1 MGVKKFPLRINK
13 RKLAVD
19 TTSEIIE
26 SDRVPPGELWCI
38 QGHSYENE
46 TGTRGDIRGYIER
59 LGGDIPIWDQ
69 ATPTLATLYWSNDIV
84 YLREGERLAVRQA
97 TCQVDDVM
105 RLRGHGYKVVGSE
118 GEVV

>member
-38 QGHSYENE
+38 QGHSFENE
-46 TGTRGDIRGYIER
+46 TGTRGNIRGYIEGVGSD
-59 LGGDIPIWDQ
+59 LPIWEQ
-69 ATPTLATLYWSNDIV
+69 PTPTLATLYWTDNIV

-97 TCQVDDVM
+97 TCVGNDVM
-105 RLRGHGYKVVGSE
+105 RLRGHGYRILGSE
-118 GEVV
+118 GEVR